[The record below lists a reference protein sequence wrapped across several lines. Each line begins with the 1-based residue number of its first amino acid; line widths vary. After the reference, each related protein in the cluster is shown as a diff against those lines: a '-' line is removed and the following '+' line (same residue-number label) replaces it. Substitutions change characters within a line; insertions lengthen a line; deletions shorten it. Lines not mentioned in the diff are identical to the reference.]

1 MNGELHANM
10 ATLKHCQSPANM
22 PTLLI
27 QNARCI
33 ATFDQANPLAARE
46 LHDASIFIRGNIIE
60 AIGPAADLPHTADEV
75 INARGHLV
83 TPGLINTHHH
93 MTQSLTRAIPQV
105 QNAELFGWLR
115 GLYPIWAGLTPEM
128 VRVSTQIAM
137 AELLLSG
144 CTTSSDHLYIYPNRV
159 RLDDSIEAAQAIGMR
174 FVASRGSMS
183 VGQSQGGLPPDA
195 VVENEDTILKD
206 TQRLIETWH
215 DPRHG
220 AMVNLAVAP
229 CSPFSVSQD
238 LMRQSAL
245 LARSHKVRLHTH
257 LAENDHDLAYSREKF
272 NCTPTQYAQD
282 LGWLGPDVW
291 HAHCVKL
298 NEAGISLFAATRTGV
313 AHCPCSNMR
322 LGSGIA
328 PIRKMLDAGV
338 PIGLGVDGSASND
351 AAHMVNEARQ
361 ALLLARVGRAMQP
374 PETRTQADGSQRPF
388 FGCDLGP
395 AEMTARDALTIA
407 TRGGAQVLGRPDIG
421 HIAVGMCADLALF
434 DLDTLGFAGAAVH
447 DPVGALLLC
456 ASPQAA
462 YTIVNGTIVVR
473 DGQLSTLELGPLIER
488 HNRLA
493 RQLANAAH

>member
-1 MNGELHANM
+1 MR
-10 ATLKHCQSPANM
+10 
-22 PTLLI
+22 TLLI

-33 ATFDQANPLAARE
+33 ATFDESRPQAERE
-46 LHDASIFIRGNIIE
+46 LRDASILIQGNTIA
-60 AIGPAADLPHTADEV
+60 AIGPTAELAPTADEV

-93 MTQSLTRAIPQV
+93 MYQSLTRAIPEV

-128 VRVSTQIAM
+128 VQVSTQIAM

-144 CTTSSDHLYIYPNRV
+144 CTTSSDHLYIYPNGV

-195 VVENEDTILKD
+195 VVENEDAILKD

-220 AMVNLAVAP
+220 AMVNVAVAP

-245 LARSHKVRLHTH
+245 LARSYGVRLHTH

-282 LGWLGPDVW
+282 LGWLGHDVW

-298 NEAGISLFAATRTGV
+298 DEDGIRLFAATRTGV

-361 ALLLARVGRAMQP
+361 ALLLARVGRALQP
-374 PETRTQADGSQRPF
+374 AETRRLADGSQRTF

-395 AEMTARDALTIA
+395 AEMTARDALTLA

-421 HIAVGMCADLALF
+421 HLAVGMCADLALF
-434 DLDTLGFAGAAVH
+434 DLETLAFAGGAVH
-447 DPVGALLLC
+447 DPVGALMLC

-462 YTIVNGTIVVR
+462 YTVVNGRVVVR
-473 DGQLSTLELGPLIER
+473 QGQLCTLELGPLIER

-493 RQLANAAH
+493 RQLTNAAR